1 MLVLSTYSPTD
12 ILLIDFRE
20 TASRRADEVTN
31 LAKAAPSESQISLF
45 PLVWFVVLSADEGG
59 RMEVF
64 NYSEKVKKVVEVC
77 RNTTLAGCYVDIAP
91 IWNVIKLVWL
101 LASGKKKTKKNHSF
115 FFSFQ
120 K

>member
-1 MLVLSTYSPTD
+1 MLVLSTYSPTN

-45 PLVWFVVLSADEGG
+45 LLVWFVVLSADEGG
-59 RMEVF
+59 RVEDF
-64 NYSEKVKKVVEVC
+64 NYSEKVKKVVEVF
-77 RNTTLAGCYVDIAP
+77 RNTTLGGCYVDIAP

-101 LASGKKKTKKNHSF
+101 LASG
-115 FFSFQ
+115 
-120 K
+120 